1 MNKYKLF
8 FRLAKEWLKVVW
20 ILGVIYIGGLYAMF
34 VLVDNPNFFITS
46 AYSSMAMMICGAF
59 TGISVIAPK
68 MMCNPQVKSPRGNY
82 MLSLLPMSLFL
93 KYVIILLTVLF
104 LCFSLILISLP
115 VEMIGSMLT
124 AIYTPDRQIEIGGVV
139 RFLAHNGIFPLV
151 LAEMSFGVFCGVLFR
166 KYIGPIFV
174 AIMPISFLNS
184 FCFAY
189 GKPMFVP
196 MTESIIC
203 LFVTIVFLILNYQ
216 LFKRWQIA
224 NNGLLMI

>member
-1 MNKYKLF
+1 MNKYRLF
-8 FRLAKEWLKVVW
+8 FELSKEWLKVVV
-20 ILGVIYIGGLYAMF
+20 IFGVIYIGGLYAMI
-34 VLVDNPNFFITS
+34 VLVDNPNFCITS
-46 AYSSMAMMICGAF
+46 AYSSMAIMICTAF
-59 TGISVIAPK
+59 TGISVMAPK
-68 MMCNPQVKSPRGNY
+68 MMCNPQVKSPRGNF
-82 MLSLLPMSLFL
+82 MLSLLPMSLFQ

-104 LCFSLILISLP
+104 LCFSFILISLLI
-115 VEMIGSMLT
+115 EMIGSMLT